1 MEAAAPAVTYT
12 QVDEGSATTHRPN
25 TDNDSGE
32 VYIYVGGSF
41 PTGTHP
47 AAFRYLFDFTEEG
60 NTTGYITP
68 LLFEYTSVGS
78 FTVYTVVGI
87 GKGFEVTLNSA
98 PQTIP
103 FEVIQGTKVTT
114 AGNFTFG
121 YINATVN
128 SSGVPVLTSP
138 GTVDFNL
145 SAQGGEGIG
154 GAGTTNVWEVTASI
168 PPPSVVTLGT
178 TFGDFGASVDYNI
191 QYSRTYSAIA
201 IGLVAAQ

>member
-1 MEAAAPAVTYT
+1 MITTNVTRMLALAGLVPAGKPNYASCQKRSCHTRDSREALRLLVAAAVLIPAAVMTHAGTMEAAAPAVTYT

-78 FTVYTVVGI
+78 FTVT
-87 GKGFEVTLNSA
+87 
-98 PQTIP
+98 P
-103 FEVIQGTKVTT
+103 
-114 AGNFTFG
+114 
-121 YINATVN
+121 
-128 SSGVPVLTSP
+128 
-138 GTVDFNL
+138 
-145 SAQGGEGIG
+145 
-154 GAGTTNVWEVTASI
+154 
-168 PPPSVVTLGT
+168 
-178 TFGDFGASVDYNI
+178 
-191 QYSRTYSAIA
+191 
-201 IGLVAAQ
+201 